1 MNTKAPA
8 IGFIIA
14 ALLAAA
20 SPAISQDAPPLSEQA
35 KQTKALVDK
44 AAVLVDKDGKAA
56 FTEFRKKDSEWFHG
70 ATYLFAY
77 DLKGNVLLNPAFPM
91 REGTNVSGQKDA
103 KGKLFHNEI
112 IKTAETKGSG
122 WVDYMFPKPGQTE
135 PSQKWAY
142 VSKVTIDGV
151 PGLIASGFYPQ

>member
-8 IGFIIA
+8 ISFILTT
-14 ALLAAA
+14 LLAAA

-44 AAVLVDKDGKAA
+44 AAALIDKDGKAA
-56 FTEFRKKDSEWFHG
+56 FAQFRKKDSEWFHG
-70 ATYLFAY
+70 PTYLSAY
-77 DLKGNVLLNPAFPM
+77 DLKGNVLLLNRAFHM

-103 KGKLFHNEI
+103 KGKLFHNDI

-122 WVDYMFPKPGQTE
+122 W
-135 PSQKWAY
+135 
-142 VSKVTIDGV
+142 
-151 PGLIASGFYPQ
+151 